1 MAAAAI
7 AAKAAINRKIARQ
20 KAEQMAADLA
30 AGLDPEEEFMKRVM
44 KRMEEEKKAKLTK
57 WQDPT
62 RWTVSVIFEPPGK
75 VFSSRHTV
83 AAALC
88 RVAPCVL
95 RCTIRIA

>member
-7 AAKAAINRKIARQ
+7 AAKAAINRKIAKQ
-20 KAEQMAADLA
+20 KAAQLAADLA

-62 RWTVSVIFEPPGK
+62 QWTVS
-75 VFSSRHTV
+75 
-83 AAALC
+83 ALHAVC
-88 RVAPCVL
+88 CYCIVL
-95 RCTIRIA
+95 HLPAWAQFCPTQRCPALH